1 MNTIIYIENLAINV
15 CRKKVKNINL
25 SVKKN
30 GQIAVSMPYR
40 CAMTTVENFV
50 KSRLSWIRQTQ
61 EKINSIVC
69 RQLKYE
75 NNETHFLWGKPYC
88 LLIEVVNNIGVK
100 IQENQIIIR
109 LSEKN
114 NTAEN
119 RQYILDKFYANAVK
133 NQLSLILEKWVT
145 QMNTPQP
152 KISIRKMKTRWGSCS
167 PNKKSIRINSELAKY
182 PSECLQYV
190 LVHELAHF
198 FVKGHGDDFIAI
210 IDKNMPNWQKYK
222 KMLDNHTFQAA

>member
-15 CRKKVKNINL
+15 QRKRVKNINL
-25 SVKKN
+25 SVKKD

-40 CAMTTVENFV
+40 CAMATVENFV

-61 EKINSIVC
+61 EKINSIVSY
-69 RQLKYE
+69 QLKYE

-88 LLIEVVNNIGVK
+88 LLIEISNKIGVEIK
-100 IQENQIIIR
+100 ANQIIIR
-109 LSEKN
+109 LPEKN
-114 NTAEN
+114 NNAEN
-119 RQYILDKFYANAVK
+119 RQYILDKFYAGSVK
-133 NQLSLILEKWVT
+133 NQLSLILEKWIT
-145 QMNTPQP
+145 QMKTPQP
-152 KISIRKMKTRWGSCS
+152 KICIRKMKTRWGSCT

-182 PSECLQYV
+182 PPECLQYV
-190 LVHELAHF
+190 LLHELAHF

-222 KMLDNHTFQAA
+222 EMLDNHNFQAA

>member
-88 LLIEVVNNIGVK
+88 LLIEISNKIGVEIK
-100 IQENQIIIR
+100 ENQIIIR
-109 LSEKN
+109 LPEKN
-114 NTAEN
+114 NT
-119 RQYILDKFYANAVK
+119 
-133 NQLSLILEKWVT
+133 
-145 QMNTPQP
+145 
-152 KISIRKMKTRWGSCS
+152 
-167 PNKKSIRINSELAKY
+167 
-182 PSECLQYV
+182 
-190 LVHELAHF
+190 
-198 FVKGHGDDFIAI
+198 
-210 IDKNMPNWQKYK
+210 
-222 KMLDNHTFQAA
+222 